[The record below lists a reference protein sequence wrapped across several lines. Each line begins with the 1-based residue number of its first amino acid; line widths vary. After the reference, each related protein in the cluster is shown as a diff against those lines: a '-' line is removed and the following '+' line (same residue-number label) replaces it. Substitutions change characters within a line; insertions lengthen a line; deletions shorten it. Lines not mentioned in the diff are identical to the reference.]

1 MYDLIIIGAGPAGLA
16 ASIYASRYKI
26 NHAVVGSEIGGQITK
41 AWEIEN
47 YPGFDSISG
56 QELMQRISEQVKKL
70 GAEIIPAT
78 AENIDKIP
86 GGYAVFIGENKKLE
100 CKSIIFALGMSPRK
114 LDIENEEKFIGRGI
128 SYCATCDAMFFRNK
142 DVVVIGGG
150 DSAATAAL
158 HLAEFA
164 ASVNLLYK
172 DGTKC
177 YEPAWEEKI
186 GKNEKITVLSFDEIE
201 KILGEEKV
209 SGIAYKTKNGEKK
222 EINAQG
228 IFIEIGSAPGVVV
241 AKELGVE
248 VDEHDFIIVKEDQS
262 TNLENIY
269 AAGDVTTNS
278 NKFRQ
283 IITAAAEGAIAAGSV
298 YKKLRLEKE

>member
-1 MYDLIIIGAGPAGLA
+1 MYDLIIIGTGPAGLT
-16 ASIYASRYKI
+16 ASIYASRYKLK
-26 NHAVVGSEIGGQITK
+26 HAVIGSEIGGQITK

-56 QELMQRISEQVKKL
+56 PELMQRISEQAKKL
-70 GAEIIPAT
+70 GGEIIPAT
-78 AENIDKIP
+78 VENIDKIP
-86 GGYAVFIGENKKLE
+86 GGYAVFVGEEKKLE
-100 CKSIIFALGMSPRK
+100 TKMIIFALGMSPRK

-128 SYCATCDAMFFRNK
+128 SYCATCDAMFFRGK
-142 DVVVIGGG
+142 DVIVIGGG

-164 ASVNLLYK
+164 KSVNLLHK

-177 YEPAWEEKI
+177 YEPAWEEKME
-186 GKNEKITVLSFDEIE
+186 KNEKITIASFGEIE

-209 SGIAYKTKNGEKK
+209 AGLAYATKDGEKK
-222 EINAQG
+222 EISAQG

-248 VDEHDFIIVKEDQS
+248 TDEQDYIIVKEDQS
-262 TNLENIY
+262 TNLENVY

-283 IITAAAEGAIAAGSV
+283 IITAASEGAIAAGSV
-298 YKKLRLEKE
+298 YKKFKLEK